1 MATPILTQTSRAARL
16 QTILPEGALV
26 LTAMDGVEAISRPFA
41 LRLTALS
48 ASGGITAKQ
57 LLGTRI
63 SVHLD
68 TGGGE
73 RQFNGIVAR
82 FSIGESWPEDGQRAL
97 FRYELLMR
105 PTLWTLTR
113 GAHCRFFHART
124 ALEVVETVLGQYDVN
139 YRNACALRY
148 RTLEHCAQY
157 QETDFD
163 FVSRLLEREGIYYFI
178 EHRDGKD
185 WLVLADT
192 PTAAPQDGA
201 VAFARTLVDG
211 KPLDESIYRWRID
224 EQLSPGIT
232 ELTAFDF
239 ANAKA
244 SAQQEALV
252 VRAAADSSERS
263 FLMAGYGVHYETQD
277 EGRRLA
283 QAQLDALR
291 AEDKW
296 AWGAATARTI
306 RPGGVFAL
314 TGHPRADQ
322 NGDYLVTEARYRV
335 RLGDYTPCGA
345 SAARSDPVFDC
356 TFRAL
361 PKDRPFKAPVITER
375 PQAGLQTATVV
386 AESGDEMATERHGR
400 IKVQF
405 HWEQLDP
412 PRADDRMK
420 RCWVRVAQGWAG
432 RTWGMVFMPR
442 TGQEVIVAFVD
453 GDPDR
458 PLVVGCLYNSANPP
472 PYALPAH
479 EAISTIRTAS
489 LGGDGEHHELR
500 FDDKNLQ
507 VLLYAGGRADTYVKR
522 SAHEWVGEDA
532 HAIVAG
538 KRVAKVGGDDLTVDG
553 GQRVKVEASASL
565 SAGIDV
571 LHEARAN
578 YSVKGEIVHV
588 KGGASVVVEAQAML
602 TLKCGGSFVAITPA
616 GVQISGPLVGLNSG
630 GAAGSAPGASPESPS
645 APKKADDGSGA
656 R

>member
-16 QTILPEGALV
+16 KTILPEGTLV
-26 LTAMDGVEAISRPFA
+26 LSSMDGFEAISRPFA

-48 ASGGITAKQ
+48 ARGDLTAKS
-57 LLGTRI
+57 LLGTRV
-63 SVHLD
+63 SVRLD

-82 FSIGESWPEDGQRAL
+82 FSIGESWPDDAQRAL

-124 ALEVVETVLGQYDVN
+124 ALEVVEAVLGQYEVN

-148 RTLEHCAQY
+148 RTREHCAQY
-157 QETDFD
+157 RETDFD
-163 FVSRLLEREGIYYFI
+163 FVCRLLEREGIYYFV
-178 EHRDGKD
+178 EHRDDKD
-185 WLVLADT
+185 WLVLADA
-192 PTAAPQDGA
+192 PTAATHDGA
-201 VAFARTLVDG
+201 IAFARTLVDG
-211 KPLDESIYRWRID
+211 RPLGESIYRWRID
-224 EQLSPGIT
+224 EQLSPGMT

-244 SAQQEALV
+244 SAQQQALV
-252 VRAAADSSERS
+252 VRAAADSSERR
-263 FLMAGYGVHYETQD
+263 FLMAGYDAHYETQD

-283 QAQLDALR
+283 QARLDALR

-306 RPGGVFAL
+306 RPGGVFSL

-322 NGDYLVTEARYRV
+322 NDDYLVTEARYRL
-335 RLGDYTPCGA
+335 RLGDYAPRAEALT
-345 SAARSDPVFDC
+345 RSDPVFDC

-361 PKDRPFKAPVITER
+361 PKDRPFRAPATTSR

-386 AESGDEMATERHGR
+386 AESGDEMATEQRGR

-432 RTWGMVFMPR
+432 RNWGMVFMPR
-442 TGQEVIVAFVD
+442 AGQEVIVAFVD

-458 PLVVGCLYNSANPP
+458 PLVVGCLYNSANPL

-489 LGGDGEHHELR
+489 LAGDGEHNELR
-500 FDDKNLQ
+500 FNDKNLQ
-507 VLLYAGGRADTYVKR
+507 LLLYAGGRADTYVKQ

-538 KRVAKVGGDDLTVDG
+538 KRVAKVGGYDLTVEG
-553 GQRVKVEASASL
+553 GKRVKVGGSASL
-565 SAGIDV
+565 SAGVDV

-588 KGGASVVVEAQAML
+588 KGGASVVIEAQAML
-602 TLKCGGSFVAITPA
+602 TLKCGGSFVTITPA

-630 GAAGSAPGASPESPS
+630 GAAGSAPGASPEAPS